1 MDPIYCPGAIPAFPK
16 LRDEQILLRNWTYED
31 LPCIEEASRDQ
42 VIPTITTVPSTFSAE
57 AGRAFVERQ
66 WKRQTSGEG
75 ISLAIVEAETDTAI
89 GLMALLHR
97 QQPGVVGVGYW
108 TVASRRRR
116 GITRTALRAL
126 SRWVLGLPAI
136 TRLEALVEPG
146 NEGSLRVLDS
156 AGFRCE
162 GLLKEYLDFHAIR
175 RDALLYSLIRS
186 DIHGLNG

>member
-1 MDPIYCPGAIPAFPK
+1 MDPIYRPGAISAFPK

-31 LPCIEEASRDQ
+31 LPCIEEASRDS
-42 VIPTITTVPSTFSAE
+42 VIPTITTVPSPFSEE

-66 WKRQTSGEG
+66 WKRQASGEG
-75 ISLAIVEAETDTAI
+75 ISLAIVEAETDIAI
-89 GLMALLHR
+89 GLIALLHR

-116 GITRTALRAL
+116 GITRTALCAL

-136 TRLEALVEPG
+136 ARLEALVEPG
-146 NEGSLRVLDS
+146 NEGSLRVLDG

-162 GLLKEYLDFHAIR
+162 GLLREYLDFHAIR
-175 RDALLYSLIRS
+175 RDAWLYSLIRS
-186 DIHGLNG
+186 DIHGLNN